1 VGYTHYWDMPEK
13 MVVSKTQMKLL
24 QEILDEHRPLLS
36 GYDGTGE
43 PVLTND
49 LISLNGIGPDDDHE
63 TFRVVM
69 NKGERDADEWGFC
82 KTARKPYDIVVC
94 KMLLVLTLTKDFNI
108 RSDGVEENPA
118 GVRYL
123 GDENWVEAMVWFIG
137 KGYEQTNLK
146 KIIPHL
152 NKD

>member
-1 VGYTHYWDMPEK
+1 
-13 MVVSKTQMKLL
+13 
-24 QEILDEHRPLLS
+24 
-36 GYDGTGE
+36 
-43 PVLTND
+43 
-49 LISLNGIGPDDDHE
+49 
-63 TFRVVM
+63 
-69 NKGERDADEWGFC
+69 
-82 KTARKPYDIVVC
+82 
-94 KMLLVLTLTKDFNI
+94 MLLVLTLTKDFNI